1 MVVIGVAGRLNAI
14 AEAAIRKVA
23 LLVIVVPVII
33 IPGTIAL
40 ACVHIS

>member
-14 AEAAIRKVA
+14 AEVAIRKVA
-23 LLVIVVPVII
+23 LLVIVVPVINT
-33 IPGTIAL
+33 PGTIAL